1 MPLHLLVLPSP
12 HPRTHW
18 ALACLSWLTIS
29 CHVKPQTLDTGVQV
43 VDAANVLI
51 QDDTKVGTVL
61 LVMAKLGIM
70 EWVPAKQNLRP
81 ITLPA
86 GPALFC
92 SPPLFCASPLPSQ
105 CAWHLA
111 ECINCFDAPQH
122 LSEQHLTCVGS

>member
-1 MPLHLLVLPSP
+1 MGTRLPVL
-12 HPRTHW
+12 
-18 ALACLSWLTIS
+18 ADIS
-29 CHVKPQTLDTGVQV
+29 CHVKPQALNADMQV

-86 GPALFC
+86 GPPLFC
-92 SPPLFCASPLPSQ
+92 SPPLVCAIPLP
-105 CAWHLA
+105 
-111 ECINCFDAPQH
+111 P
-122 LSEQHLTCVGS
+122 